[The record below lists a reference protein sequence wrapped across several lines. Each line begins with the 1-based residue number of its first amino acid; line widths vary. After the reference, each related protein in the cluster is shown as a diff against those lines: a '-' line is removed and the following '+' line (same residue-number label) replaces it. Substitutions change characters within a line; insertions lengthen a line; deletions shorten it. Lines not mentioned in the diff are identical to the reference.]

1 MGLLLIFLFGAMA
14 ISFLCSL
21 LESTLL
27 STPISYLS
35 MKEEEGDRNAILFSK
50 LKANT
55 VGAAGVGQQAAELF
69 GSQWFGLVSALMTIL
84 ILVFSE
90 IIPKTI
96 GSYHWKSLTWLSRIM
111 KGLMVILYPIVWLVE
126 KLRKRIAGDEP
137 DTGISREEVSA
148 MANMGEEEGVIDNS
162 ENKVIQNIM
171 KLDDI
176 KAYDVMTP
184 RVVAAIAPENMTLKQ
199 FYKQEEL
206 SHNSRIPVYA
216 DSPEFI
222 TGYILRYDVLEN
234 LAEDKFDTRLRSIK
248 RKIAAFHEETSVSD
262 IWESLLKSKDQI
274 ALIIDDYG
282 CFQGIITL
290 EDIIETILG
299 MEIIDENDTITDMQ
313 QYAKERWLKRKNQY
327 VTPGTYHETDRRHRS
342 RCRRLFLHRRTQAAA
357 AGFPCRCLRGWSQ
370 TPRQGRH
377 HRRRTLQPHELFRRY
392 PEPRRG
398 LSAGR
403 PADEAA
409 PEAVLPGRYLALVR
423 VRRRSARPS
432 GRPLRLPA
440 IPGRHGYRPSPSP
453 SHGGCESD
461 AAYADTYRHARL
473 DRASPC

>member
-1 MGLLLIFLFGAMA
+1 MALLLIFLFGAMA

-21 LESTLL
+21 LESVLM
-27 STPISYLS
+27 STPISYIS
-35 MKEEEGDRNAILFSK
+35 MKEDEGDRNAILFAK
-50 LKANT
+50 LKDNPDRPLTAILSLNTIANT
-55 VGAAGVGQQAAELF
+55 VGAAGVGQQATLVF
-69 GSQWFGLVSALMTIL
+69 GNEWFGLVSAGMTLLIL
-84 ILVFSE
+84 IFSE

-96 GSYHWKSLTWLSRIM
+96 GSYHWK
-111 KGLMVILYPIVWLVE
+111 GLMWLAGVMNALMYALYPVVWLVE
-126 KLRKRIAGDEP
+126 RIRRPLAGNEP

-148 MANMGEEEGVIDNS
+148 MANIGEEEGVIDNS
-162 ENKVIQNIM
+162 ENKVIQNII

-222 TGYILRYDVLEN
+222 TGYIMRYDVLEN
-234 LAEDKFDTRLRSIK
+234 LAEDKFDTRLKSIK

-262 IWESLLKSKDQI
+262 IWESLLKTKDQI

-327 VTPGTYHETDRRHRS
+327 K
-342 RCRRLFLHRRTQAAA
+342 QI
-357 AGFPCRCLRGWSQ
+357 
-370 TPRQGRH
+370 
-377 HRRRTLQPHELFRRY
+377 
-392 PEPRRG
+392 
-398 LSAGR
+398 
-403 PADEAA
+403 
-409 PEAVLPGRYLALVR
+409 VLPEEEAE
-423 VRRRSARPS
+423 A
-432 GRPLRLPA
+432 
-440 IPGRHGYRPSPSP
+440 
-453 SHGGCESD
+453 
-461 AAYADTYRHARL
+461 
-473 DRASPC
+473 

>member
-21 LESTLL
+21 LESVLL
-27 STPISYLS
+27 TTPISYIS
-35 MKEEEGDRNAILFSK
+35 MKEEEGDRNAILFAK
-50 LKANT
+50 LKDNPDRPLTAILSLNTIANT
-55 VGAAGVGQQAAELF
+55 VGAAGVGQEATLLF
-69 GSQWFGLVSALMTIL
+69 GSEWFGLVSAIMTLLIL
-84 ILVFSE
+84 IFSE

-96 GSYHWKSLTWLSRIM
+96 GSYHWKRLTWLSRIM
-111 KGLMVILYPIVWLVE
+111 KGLMLLMYPVVWLVE
-126 KLRKRIAGDEP
+126 KVRTPIAGDEP
-137 DTGISREEVSA
+137 DNSISREEVSA
-148 MANMGEEEGVIDNS
+148 MANMGEEEGVLDNS

-184 RVVAAIAPENMTLKQ
+184 RVVAAIAPEYMTLKQ

-262 IWESLLKSKDQI
+262 IWEALLKSKDQI

-282 CFQGIITL
+282 CFQGLITL

-327 VTPGTYHETDRRHRS
+327 K
-342 RCRRLFLHRRTQAAA
+342 QI
-357 AGFPCRCLRGWSQ
+357 
-370 TPRQGRH
+370 
-377 HRRRTLQPHELFRRY
+377 
-392 PEPRRG
+392 
-398 LSAGR
+398 
-403 PADEAA
+403 
-409 PEAVLPGRYLALVR
+409 VLPDEDV
-423 VRRRSARPS
+423 
-432 GRPLRLPA
+432 
-440 IPGRHGYRPSPSP
+440 
-453 SHGGCESD
+453 D
-461 AAYADTYRHARL
+461 A
-473 DRASPC
+473 

>member
-1 MGLLLIFLFGAMA
+1 MALLLIFLFGAMA

-21 LESTLL
+21 LESVLM
-27 STPISYLS
+27 STPISYIS
-35 MKEEEGDRNAILFSK
+35 MKEDEGDRNAILFAK
-50 LKANT
+50 LKDNPDRPLTAILSLNTIANT
-55 VGAAGVGQQAAELF
+55 VGAAGVGQQATLVF
-69 GSQWFGLVSALMTIL
+69 GNEWFGLVSAGMTLLIL
-84 ILVFSE
+84 IFSE

-96 GSYHWKSLTWLSRIM
+96 GSYHWKGLLWLA
-111 KGLMVILYPIVWLVE
+111 GLMNALMYALYPVVWLVE
-126 KLRKRIAGDEP
+126 RIRRPLAGNEP

-148 MANMGEEEGVIDNS
+148 MANIGEEEGVIDNS
-162 ENKVIQNIM
+162 ENKVIQNII

-222 TGYILRYDVLEN
+222 TGYIMRYDVLEN
-234 LAEDKFDTRLRSIK
+234 LAEDKFDTRLKSIK

-262 IWESLLKSKDQI
+262 IWESLLKTKDQI

-327 VTPGTYHETDRRHRS
+327 K
-342 RCRRLFLHRRTQAAA
+342 QI
-357 AGFPCRCLRGWSQ
+357 
-370 TPRQGRH
+370 
-377 HRRRTLQPHELFRRY
+377 
-392 PEPRRG
+392 
-398 LSAGR
+398 
-403 PADEAA
+403 
-409 PEAVLPGRYLALVR
+409 VLPEEEAE
-423 VRRRSARPS
+423 A
-432 GRPLRLPA
+432 
-440 IPGRHGYRPSPSP
+440 
-453 SHGGCESD
+453 
-461 AAYADTYRHARL
+461 
-473 DRASPC
+473 

>member
-1 MGLLLIFLFGAMA
+1 MTLLLVFLLGAMA
-14 ISFLCSL
+14 VSFLCSV
-21 LESTLL
+21 LESVLM
-27 STPISYLS
+27 STPISFIT
-35 MKEEEGDRNAILFSK
+35 MKEEDGDRNAKQFLK
-50 LKANT
+50 LKSEPDRPLTAILSLNTIANT
-55 VGAAGVGQQAAELF
+55 IGAAGVGQQATLVF
-69 GSQWFGLVSALMTIL
+69 GSQWFGVVSAVTTVLIL
-84 ILVFSE
+84 IFSE

-96 GSYHWKSLTWLSRIM
+96 GTSHWKNLLWLAKVM
-111 KGLMVILYPIVWLVE
+111 NFLVVILYPIVWLVE
-126 KLRKRIAGDEP
+126 RLRRSISDGEP

-148 MANMGEEEGVIDNS
+148 MANIGEEEGVIDNS
-162 ENKVIQNIM
+162 ENKVIQNII

-222 TGYILRYDVLEN
+222 TGYIMRYDVLEN
-234 LAEDKFDTRLRSIK
+234 LAEDKFDTRLKSIK

-262 IWESLLKSKDQI
+262 IWESLLKTKDQI

-327 VTPGTYHETDRRHRS
+327 K
-342 RCRRLFLHRRTQAAA
+342 QI
-357 AGFPCRCLRGWSQ
+357 
-370 TPRQGRH
+370 
-377 HRRRTLQPHELFRRY
+377 
-392 PEPRRG
+392 
-398 LSAGR
+398 
-403 PADEAA
+403 
-409 PEAVLPGRYLALVR
+409 VLPD
-423 VRRRSARPS
+423 
-432 GRPLRLPA
+432 
-440 IPGRHGYRPSPSP
+440 
-453 SHGGCESD
+453 ED
-461 AAYADTYRHARL
+461 AEQ
-473 DRASPC
+473 

>member
-1 MGLLLIFLFGAMA
+1 MTLLLIFLLGAMA
-14 ISFLCSL
+14 VSFLCSL
-21 LESTLL
+21 LESVLM
-27 STPISYLS
+27 STPISYIS
-35 MKEEEGDRNAILFSK
+35 MKEDEGDRDAIRFAKLKDNPDRPLTAILA
-50 LKANT
+50 LNTIANT
-55 VGAAGVGQQAAELF
+55 IGAAGVGQQATLVF
-69 GSQWFGLVSALMTIL
+69 GSQWFGLVSALMTLLIL
-84 ILVFSE
+84 IFSE

-96 GSYHWKSLTWLSRIM
+96 GSYHWKNLLWLSRIM
-111 KGLMVILYPIVWLVE
+111 NALVFILYPLVWLVE
-126 KLRKRIAGDEP
+126 KIRRPLAGDEP

-162 ENKVIQNIM
+162 ENKVIQNII

-222 TGYILRYDVLEN
+222 TGYIMRYDVLEN

-262 IWESLLKSKDQI
+262 IWESLLKTKDQI

-327 VTPGTYHETDRRHRS
+327 K
-342 RCRRLFLHRRTQAAA
+342 QI
-357 AGFPCRCLRGWSQ
+357 
-370 TPRQGRH
+370 
-377 HRRRTLQPHELFRRY
+377 
-392 PEPRRG
+392 
-398 LSAGR
+398 
-403 PADEAA
+403 
-409 PEAVLPGRYLALVR
+409 VLPDED
-423 VRRRSARPS
+423 
-432 GRPLRLPA
+432 
-440 IPGRHGYRPSPSP
+440 H
-453 SHGGCESD
+453 ED
-461 AAYADTYRHARL
+461 QQ
-473 DRASPC
+473 